1 MAQIT
6 APWGVPGSP
15 DAEGGGMTTYSFG
28 PLLVSELPP
37 VGPLTPG
44 PLARLRTHLRQRV
57 AEHRFEVALR
67 SATPHEQSDL
77 LAAARRG

>member
-1 MAQIT
+1 M
-6 APWGVPGSP
+6 S
-15 DAEGGGMTTYSFG
+15 TYSLEPF
-28 PLLVSELPP
+28 LVSDLPP
-37 VGPLTPG
+37 VGPVRPG
-44 PLARLRTHLRQRV
+44 LLARLRTHLGQRV